1 MVNRGGRK
9 PTALDNQRNEVNHMK
24 TFLVIELFVM
34 YQLFVIGFVVMV
46 AKDVISSIKK
56 HKK

>member
-1 MVNRGGRK
+1 
-9 PTALDNQRNEVNHMK
+9 MK

-46 AKDVISSIKK
+46 ANDVISSIKK
-56 HKK
+56 HKNEKAKNFDPLDKF